1 MINILYA
8 SQTGTSEDVAI
19 EVGVTVREKGWD
31 TKVQS
36 MEGVRMKDLEG
47 IKVGLFLVSTTGNG

>member
-1 MINILYA
+1 M
-8 SQTGTSEDVAI
+8 AI